1 VNQPLIKVDHLS
13 KHFALKKSGLFKERR
28 YVRAVDDVSFLIGRG
43 ESFGLVGES
52 GCGKTTVGRSILRL
66 TEPTAGRV
74 EFEGRDVTHFKR
86 PQLKTYRRHAQMI
99 FQDPFA
105 SLNPRMTLADI
116 VGEPLLIHR
125 IGSKKERRRRII
137 TVLETVGID
146 PGYMQRFAHEFSGG
160 QRQRIGIA
168 RVLTL
173 NPKLIVADEPV
184 SALDVSIQAQIVNL
198 LVRLKDDFQMSYLFI
213 SHDLAVVEHIA
224 DRVAIMYL
232 GHIVE
237 TAPSELI
244 YKKPRHPYTQALL
257 TAIPRPDPDAPRQ
270 RTILEGDLPNPAQ
283 PPSGCPFRTRCPQAV
298 DQCTAAAP
306 AMTAVGPG
314 HFVSCHRVDA

>member
-244 YKKPRHPYTQALL
+244 YKEPRHPYTQALL